1 MTRPVS
7 RASIIGAIVKK
18 DMKEYS
24 RDRLW
29 MFLTILVLVFMIA
42 IFWVLPDSVDESIP
56 VGISG
61 LGDPAAL
68 ASLETTEEEG
78 LRLVSFDSADVM
90 RLVVAGEA
98 DAWQKD
104 GTTIVI
110 HAESDEEKPA
120 GAEKVNLAIGL
131 AFPDDF
137 LTATAAGQETSVEV
151 FVDAQVPAELKS
163 SMSSLVKEMAF
174 AVAGSPL
181 PVGTSNP
188 TEIYTVLGE
197 DRAGNQV
204 SPQESFRPMLVF
216 LVLLMEMFGISSLIA
231 REVQSRTV
239 SAILATPA
247 TVGDVLAAKGIGG
260 VVLGLGQAVVLLA
273 AINVLGNEPILIVTL
288 MLLGAVMVSGA
299 AMIAGSLGRDFLS
312 NLFYGMAFMV
322 PLMIPAFTVLFPGT
336 ASGWIRAIPSYPL
349 VQGLVKVST
358 YGDGWAEALPDV
370 GALFAWC
377 VVLFALGWTI
387 LKRKVETL

>member
-7 RASIIGAIVKK
+7 RASIIGSIVKK
-18 DMKEYS
+18 DLKEYS

-61 LGDPAAL
+61 LGDPATL
-68 ASLETTEEEG
+68 TGLETTEEEG
-78 LRLVSFDSADVM
+78 LRLIPFDSADAM
-90 RLVVAGEA
+90 RLVVAREA

-104 GTTIVI
+104 GSTIVVDPKS
-110 HAESDEEKPA
+110 EQEEPT
-120 GAEKVNLAIGL
+120 GAEKVNLGIGL
-131 AFPDDF
+131 AFPDGF
-137 LTATAAGQETSVEV
+137 LAATSSGQATSVEI
-151 FVDAQVPAELKS
+151 FVDAQVPEELKS
-163 SMSSLVKEMAF
+163 SMSSLVKELAF

-181 PVGTSNP
+181 PVDTANP

-197 DRAGNQV
+197 DRVGDQV
-204 SPQESFRPMLVF
+204 SAQESFRPMLVF
-216 LVLLMEMFGISSLIA
+216 LVLLMEMFGMSSLIA
-231 REVQSRTV
+231 REIQSRTV

-247 TVGDVLAAKGIGG
+247 TTGDVLAAKGISG

-312 NLFYGMAFMV
+312 NLFYGMLFMV

-370 GALFAWC
+370 AALAAWC
-377 VVLFALGWTI
+377 LVLFAFGWTI